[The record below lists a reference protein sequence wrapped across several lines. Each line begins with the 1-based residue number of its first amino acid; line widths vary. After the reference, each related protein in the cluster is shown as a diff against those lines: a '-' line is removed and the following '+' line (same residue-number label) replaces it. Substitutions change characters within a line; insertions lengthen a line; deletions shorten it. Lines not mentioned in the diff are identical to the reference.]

1 MNSPSI
7 TRRAVGSRGRAAAL
21 LPTAVAVLAV
31 AAVTVTGALVAPASI
46 PAAEPQE
53 LGGSS
58 RLICPAGD
66 AAFAASTEGAP
77 EFTLTA
83 LRANASS
90 GSAPRPTVTDGV
102 LGTGRHPWL
111 VLDASGA
118 AAAGTTAV
126 TTVSDAAALDRSTCT
141 DAGTDSWLLVPA
153 AVSDDIRL
161 QLANSETDAASVNVT
176 VYTADGQQPAP
187 GGTGIP
193 VAAES
198 VVSRQVSD
206 WTPADA
212 PAVAIRVQ
220 SATGRVAAWL
230 TTADAKADPATW
242 GASVAATTSQL
253 LPGLPGGAGTRQLV
267 VMNPG
272 ERRAQV
278 QVQALGP
285 DGVYTPAGAADGV
298 DVGAGAVA
306 VLELD
311 EGFSRV
317 PVTLRLDSTQ
327 PVLAAVGASG
337 DQGRTVVTSAV
348 PQAGAAVV
356 PGADVT
362 SDLVLTNTGDS
373 SSDVTITPLAGGR
386 SRTVTVAAASTLTVS
401 KVAGARIDLP
411 DDLQAATVLT
421 ASKRVASSAVLPAST
436 SSGTVI
442 GLDPRIG

>member
-1 MNSPSI
+1 MNSPSSH
-7 TRRAVGSRGRAAAL
+7 GSRGRAAAL
-21 LPTAVAVLAV
+21 LPAAV
-31 AAVTVTGALVAPASI
+31 AALAVTALTLTGALVAPAAI

-66 AAFAASTEGAP
+66 AVFAASTEGAP

-90 GSAPRPTVTDGV
+90 GSTPKPTVTDGV

-111 VLDASGA
+111 VIDAAGT

-126 TTVSDAAALDRSTCT
+126 STVSNPAALDRSTCT

-153 AVSDDIRL
+153 EVSDDIRL
-161 QLANSETDAASVNVT
+161 QLANSEQDAASVNVT

-193 VAAES
+193 VAPES

-230 TTADAKADPATW
+230 TTGDAKADPATW
-242 GASVAATTSQL
+242 GASVPATTSQL
-253 LPGLPGGAGTRQLV
+253 LPGLPGGGGTRQLV

-285 DGVYTPAGAADGV
+285 DGGYTPAGAADGV
-298 DVGAGAVA
+298 DVGAGSVA

-317 PVTLRLDSTQ
+317 PVTLRLQSTQ
-327 PVLAAVGASG
+327 PVLAALGAAG

-348 PQAGAAVV
+348 PHAGPAVV

-362 SDLVLTNTGDS
+362 SDLVLTNAGEEPGD
-373 SSDVTITPLAGGR
+373 VAITPLAGGR
-386 SRTVTVAAASTLTVS
+386 PRTVTVAAASTLTVS

-411 DDLQAATVLT
+411 DGVQAATVLS
-421 ASKRVASSAVLPAST
+421 ASKRIASSAVLPPST
-436 SSGTVI
+436 SSGTVV